1 MKKFTGSSALFL
13 VAAIA
18 LLFFSRGPVLAA
30 AAPVVKIGYPQ
41 PSGAQ
46 IPVWVIPEAKIDQRY
61 GINVQVVYISGGA
74 RLTQTLV
81 SGDIQMAMTG
91 GAVVNGILSGAELV
105 YIAIGVPTYGFSVYA
120 RPEVKDIAELKGK
133 VLGVMTKG
141 ASSDH
146 AATALLRQHGLKAG
160 QDVKFLYLGGVKE
173 VVAAL
178 DKGII
183 PAGVLSSPT
192 TLVARRL
199 GHKELVNIG
208 TLNLPYIHNG
218 IVTRRSLVR
227 QNPELV
233 KNFLKA
239 YVEAIRITR
248 EEPEIAK
255 KALARFLATQDKSII
270 DEAYESF
277 RPLFPKVPY
286 LNDDIVRSVL
296 AVTDHPKAATADP
309 KEFYDNRFL
318 KELEDSGFIKEVYT
332 RK

>member
-1 MKKFTGSSALFL
+1 
-13 VAAIA
+13 
-18 LLFFSRGPVLAA
+18 
-30 AAPVVKIGYPQ
+30 
-41 PSGAQ
+41 
-46 IPVWVIPEAKIDQRY
+46 
-61 GINVQVVYISGGA
+61 
-74 RLTQTLV
+74 
-81 SGDIQMAMTG
+81 
-91 GAVVNGILSGAELV
+91 
-105 YIAIGVPTYGFSVYA
+105 
-120 RPEVKDIAELKGK
+120 
-133 VLGVMTKG
+133 
-141 ASSDH
+141 
-146 AATALLRQHGLKAG
+146 LKAG

-192 TLVARRL
+192 TLAARRL

-208 TLNLPYIHNG
+208 ALNLPYIHNG
-218 IVTRRSLVR
+218 IVTRRSLTR

-239 YVEAIRITR
+239 YVEAIRITH

-270 DEAYESF
+270 DEAYDSF

-296 AVTDHPKAATADP
+296 AVTDHPKAPSADP

-318 KELEDSGFIKEVYT
+318 KELEDSGFIKEIYA